1 MFNVTTLD
9 RRTNETFVYAID
21 AHSDRAAKDYVIAGI
36 EAGTKRGDTVYEV
49 MPVDALAAGPSIRA
63 YGKGGELY

>member
-9 RRTNETFVYAID
+9 RNTNETFIYQVD
-21 AHSDRAAKDYVIAGI
+21 AANERAAKNFVIAGI

-49 MPVDALAAGPSIRA
+49 IPVNDLPSGPSSGA
-63 YGKGGELY
+63 YGKYGELQ

>member
-1 MFNVTTLD
+1 MLSIWVDTND
-9 RRTNETFVYAID
+9 ERTAM
-21 AHSDRAAKDYVIAGI
+21 SVIIGGI

-49 MPVDALAAGPSIRA
+49 VPVMSVPSGPSIRA